1 MAGETTLEF
10 TDANFQH
17 EVLNANVPV
26 LVDFW
31 AEWCMPCR
39 MLAPTIDEVAQE
51 YNGRLDVYA
60 MDVEEAID
68 TAGQF
73 GVTGVPT
80 VIIFKDGKE
89 VDRFIGNQDI
99 HSVKARVEK
108 TLA

>member
-1 MAGETTLEF
+1 MANLPKLTDDNFENTL
-10 TDANFQH
+10 TQAT
-17 EVLNANVPV
+17 VPV
-26 LVDFW
+26 MVDFS
-31 AEWCMPCR
+31 ATWCQPCKA
-39 MLAPTIDEVAQE
+39 LAPTIEAVAQE
-51 YNGRLDVYA
+51 YSGRLDVYG
-60 MDVEEAID
+60 MDVEEAIG

-108 TLA
+108 TLS